1 MNLQRAAYKFKVGP
15 YKIIPVEKKR
25 CESTKRSL
33 QLQDAALQY
42 TSVLWHVPEG
52 GRRGGIYFKARRRAP
67 APAPS
72 GACSG
77 DCPLGATATV
87 EAVSCT
93 FFVRLV

>member
-42 TSVLWHVPEG
+42 TSGLWHVPAALTTVGNLVQVHEQNEWLVRMG
-52 GRRGGIYFKARRRAP
+52 DDVPKFLYANGPARIVLYNYNVVTRR
-67 APAPS
+67 
-72 GACSG
+72 
-77 DCPLGATATV
+77 
-87 EAVSCT
+87 
-93 FFVRLV
+93 